1 MAFFPELYKTYCI
14 VGSRASGKTVIAKN
28 MITTKNRLS
37 EGVQSWHIFTNGVSA
52 EQYDFL
58 VSKKSQHRVH
68 LTLDTEKIQQL
79 LDLNEKRKLKGKHLI
94 NFGLVFDDCLDKTS
108 GNHPVIQKLFTQG
121 RHYKFSILYL
131 TQSVSMG
138 LPPTVRRNCDA
149 WFVLRP
155 RIAKDIKFYWEELL
169 SVDYSREEAQALFAR
184 LQPYQ
189 ALIISFQNSGTLEL
203 FIVKS
208 HH

>member
-1 MAFFPELYKTYCI
+1 MAFFPELYKTYCL
-14 VGSRASGKTVIAKN
+14 VGSRASGKTVLAKT
-28 MITTKNRLS
+28 MLTTKNRLS
-37 EGVQSWHIFTNGVSA
+37 EGVKSWHVFTNGVSA
-52 EQYDFL
+52 EQYEFL
-58 VSKKSQHRVH
+58 EGKNSPHRVH
-68 LTLDTEKIQQL
+68 MTLDTAKIQKL
-79 LDLNEKRKLKGKHLI
+79 LDLNEKRKLKKKTLI

-108 GNHPVIQKLFTQG
+108 GNDPVIQKLFTQG

-138 LPPTVRRNCDA
+138 LPPTVRRNCDV

-155 RIAKDIKFYWEELL
+155 RIAKDIKFYYEELL
-169 SVDYSREEAQALFAR
+169 SVDYTLQEAQALFAK

-203 FIVKS
+203 FLVKS